1 MALSNTDFYGFSVSL
16 SGSSG
21 FDSCS
26 GKLQFNS
33 ARRRVGKVMF
43 LFCKS
48 SQTGLWRCNAKISV
62 LHILVI
68 LCSHDIEKSYTAIP
82 PT

>member
-1 MALSNTDFYGFSVSL
+1 MALSNTDFYSFSVSL
-16 SGSSG
+16 SGSSR
-21 FDSCS
+21 FDSRS

-33 ARRRVGKVMF
+33 TRRRVGKVMF

-48 SQTGLWRCNAKISV
+48 SQTGLWRYYAKISV
-62 LHILVI
+62 FHIHLI
-68 LCSHDIEKSYTAIP
+68 LCSHDIEKAYTAIT